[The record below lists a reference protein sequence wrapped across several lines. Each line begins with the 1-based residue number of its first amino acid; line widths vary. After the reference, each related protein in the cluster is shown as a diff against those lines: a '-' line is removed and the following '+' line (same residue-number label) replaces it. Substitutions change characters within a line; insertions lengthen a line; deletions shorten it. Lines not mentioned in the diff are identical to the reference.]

1 MYRDE
6 SCDVTCQN
14 EAFVNGNKML
24 SFDIIEENVNR
35 SMIFIFVRHTNPEM
49 C

>member
-24 SFDIIEENVNR
+24 SYDIFEKNATLG
-35 SMIFIFVRHTNPEM
+35 FV
-49 C
+49 